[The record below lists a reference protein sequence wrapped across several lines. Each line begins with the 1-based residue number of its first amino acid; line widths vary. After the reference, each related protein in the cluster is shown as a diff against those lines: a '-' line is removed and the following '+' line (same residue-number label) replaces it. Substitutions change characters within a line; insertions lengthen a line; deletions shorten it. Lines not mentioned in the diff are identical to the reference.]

1 VDLQKLHLVFLP
13 ALAGTLAAGCA
24 AKPAAEPVFP
34 AFSVESFAGEIRT
47 LASDEFEGRRPAT
60 AGEEKTVA
68 FIEQAFRAAGLK
80 PGVGDSYRQPV
91 PFVELTTRPA
101 DTFNVDGPGGKSLTL
116 RYGDQAVY
124 WTKRVE
130 QQVGLDKSE
139 LVFVGYG
146 IVEPAM
152 GWNDYAGLD
161 MHGKTAVILVNDP
174 GFAIGDP
181 TLFKGRAMTYHGRW
195 TYKFEEAARQG
206 AAGAIII
213 HEEAPAAYP
222 WDVVRNGAARPQ
234 LVIDDAGKAGPR
246 VAVEGWMTNDAA
258 AQVFAVAGL
267 DYAALKAKAV
277 QRGFRP
283 VPMGLTAST
292 WVRNGI
298 RRATSSNVVGILPG
312 TRRPNEYIALTAHWD
327 HLGRALAFSG
337 DSVFNGA
344 VDNATG
350 TAGLLELA
358 RAFGAVR
365 PQPERSVVFVAFT
378 GEEYGLLGSEYY
390 ADHPTVP
397 LSQVAG
403 GINIDGMVVTGRT
416 HDVIVIGYGSSELED
431 DLRAAAARQG
441 RVLVQE
447 PTPEKGY
454 YYRSDHFNLAK
465 KGVPMIY
472 AKSGIDSVAHGKEW
486 GLEQQADYVANR
498 YHKPSDEFDANW
510 DLGGAIEDLD
520 LYFAISY
527 QLTQETRFPNWY
539 PGNEFRAIRDRSRAG
554 NEAQ

>member
-1 VDLQKLHLVFLP
+1 MRP
-13 ALAGTLAAGCA
+13 AAAPAFALFGALMAACA
-24 AKPAAEPVFP
+24 ASAAPVLP
-34 AFSVESFAGEIRT
+34 TFSAEQLAGEIKT

-60 AGEEKTVA
+60 PGEEKTVA
-68 FIEQAFRAAGLK
+68 FIENAFRTAGLK

-91 PFVELTTRPA
+91 PFVELTTRPD
-101 DTFNVDGPGGKSLTL
+101 DTFRVAGPDGKSLSL
-116 RYGDQAVY
+116 KYGDQAVY
-124 WTKRVE
+124 WTKRVVP
-130 QQVGLDKSE
+130 QVSLDASE

-152 GWNDYAGLD
+152 GWNDYAGVD
-161 MHGKTAVILVNDP
+161 MKGKTAVILINDP
-174 GFAIGDP
+174 GFETNDA

-206 AAGAIII
+206 AAGAIIV

-222 WDVVRNGAARPQ
+222 WAVVQNGAARPQ
-234 LVIDDAGKAGPR
+234 LVIDSSQAEPQ
-246 VAVEGWMTNDAA
+246 VAVEGWMTRDAA
-258 AQVFAVAGL
+258 SEVFAAAGL
-267 DYAALKAKAV
+267 DFATLKAQAV
-277 QRGFRP
+277 KRGFKP
-283 VPMGLTAST
+283 VPIGLTAST
-292 WVRNGI
+292 SVRNGI
-298 RRATSSNVVGILPG
+298 RRATSSNVVGVLPG
-312 TRRPNEYIALTAHWD
+312 SKRPGEYVVLTAHWD

-337 DSVFNGA
+337 DAIFNGA

-358 RAFGAVR
+358 RAFGTVR
-365 PQPERSVVFVAFT
+365 PAPERSVVFVAFT

-397 LSQVAG
+397 LDKVAG
-403 GINIDGMVVTGRT
+403 GINIDGMSVNGRT
-416 HDVIVIGYGSSELED
+416 NDVVVIGYGSSELED
-431 DLRAAAARQG
+431 DLREAAAKQH

-486 GLEQQADYVANR
+486 GLAQQADYVSNR
-498 YHKPSDEFDANW
+498 YHKPSDEYDPNW
-510 DLGGAIEDLD
+510 DLGGAVQDLE

-527 QLTQETRFPNWY
+527 KLAQENRFPNWY
-539 PGNEFRAIRDRSRAG
+539 PGNEFRAIRDRSLAG
-554 NEAQ
+554 K

>member
-1 VDLQKLHLVFLP
+1 MRPGAAP
-13 ALAGTLAAGCA
+13 AVALFGALMAACA
-24 AKPAAEPVFP
+24 ASAAPELPT
-34 AFSVESFAGEIRT
+34 FSAEQLAGEIKT

-60 AGEEKTVA
+60 PGEEKTVA
-68 FIEQAFRAAGLK
+68 FIENAFRTAGLK

-91 PFVELTTRPA
+91 PFVELTTRPD
-101 DTFNVDGPGGKSLTL
+101 DTFRVAGPDGKSLSL
-116 RYGDQAVY
+116 KYGDQAVY
-124 WTKRVE
+124 WTKRVVP
-130 QQVGLDKSE
+130 QVSLDASE

-152 GWNDYAGLD
+152 GWNDYAGVD
-161 MHGKTAVILVNDP
+161 MKGKTAVILINDP
-174 GFAIGDP
+174 GFETNDA

-206 AAGAIII
+206 AAGAIIV

-222 WDVVRNGAARPQ
+222 WAVVQNGAARPQ
-234 LVIDDAGKAGPR
+234 LVIDSSQAEPR
-246 VAVEGWMTNDAA
+246 VAVEGWMTRDAA
-258 AQVFAVAGL
+258 SEVFAAAGL
-267 DYAALKAKAV
+267 DFATLKAKAV
-277 QRGFRP
+277 TRGFKP
-283 VPMGLTAST
+283 VPIGLTAST
-292 WVRNGI
+292 SVRNGI
-298 RRATSSNVVGILPG
+298 RRATSSNVVGVLPG
-312 TRRPNEYIALTAHWD
+312 SKRPGEYVVLTAHWD

-337 DSVFNGA
+337 DAIFNGA

-358 RAFGAVR
+358 RAFGTVR
-365 PQPERSVVFVAFT
+365 PAPERSVVFVAFT

-397 LSQVAG
+397 LDKVAG
-403 GINIDGMVVTGRT
+403 GINIDGMSVNGRT
-416 HDVIVIGYGSSELED
+416 NDVVVIGYGSSELED
-431 DLRAAAARQG
+431 DLREAAAKQH

-486 GLEQQADYVANR
+486 GLAQQADYVSNR
-498 YHKPSDEFDANW
+498 YHKPSDEYDPNW
-510 DLGGAIEDLD
+510 DLGGAVQDLE

-527 QLTQETRFPNWY
+527 KLAQENRFPNWY
-539 PGNEFRAIRDRSRAG
+539 PGNEFRAIRDRSLAG
-554 NEAQ
+554 K

>member
-1 VDLQKLHLVFLP
+1 MRP
-13 ALAGTLAAGCA
+13 AAAPAFALFGALMAACA
-24 AKPAAEPVFP
+24 ASAAPVLP
-34 AFSVESFAGEIRT
+34 TFSAEQLAGEIKT

-60 AGEEKTVA
+60 PGEEKTVA
-68 FIEQAFRAAGLK
+68 FIENAFRTAGLK

-91 PFVELTTRPA
+91 PFVELTTRPD
-101 DTFNVDGPGGKSLTL
+101 DTFRVAGPDGKSLSL
-116 RYGDQAVY
+116 KYGDQAVY
-124 WTKRVE
+124 WTKRVVP
-130 QQVGLDKSE
+130 QVSLDASE

-152 GWNDYAGLD
+152 GWNDYAGVD
-161 MHGKTAVILVNDP
+161 MKGKTAVILINDP
-174 GFAIGDP
+174 GFETNDA

-206 AAGAIII
+206 AAGAIIV

-222 WDVVRNGAARPQ
+222 WAVVQNGAARPQ
-234 LVIDDAGKAGPR
+234 LVIDSSQAEPR
-246 VAVEGWMTNDAA
+246 VAVEGWMTRDAA
-258 AQVFAVAGL
+258 SEVFAAAGL
-267 DYAALKAKAV
+267 DFATLKAKAV
-277 QRGFRP
+277 TRGFKP
-283 VPMGLTAST
+283 VPIGLTAST
-292 WVRNGI
+292 SVRNGI
-298 RRATSSNVVGILPG
+298 RRATSSNVVGVLPG
-312 TRRPNEYIALTAHWD
+312 SKRPGEYVVLTAHWD

-337 DSVFNGA
+337 DAIFNGA

-358 RAFGAVR
+358 RAFGTVR
-365 PQPERSVVFVAFT
+365 PAPERSVVFVAFT

-397 LSQVAG
+397 LDKVAG
-403 GINIDGMVVTGRT
+403 GINIDGMSVNGRT
-416 HDVIVIGYGSSELED
+416 NDVVVIGYGSSELED
-431 DLRAAAARQG
+431 DLREAAAKQH

-486 GLEQQADYVANR
+486 GLAQQADYVSNR
-498 YHKPSDEFDANW
+498 YHKPSDEFDPNW
-510 DLGGAIEDLD
+510 DLGGAVQDLEM
-520 LYFAISY
+520 YFAISY
-527 QLTQETRFPNWY
+527 QLAQQTRFPNWY
-539 PGNEFRAIRDRSRAG
+539 PGNEFRAIRDRSLAG
-554 NEAQ
+554 K

>member
-1 VDLQKLHLVFLP
+1 MRPGAAP
-13 ALAGTLAAGCA
+13 AIALFGALMAACA
-24 AKPAAEPVFP
+24 ASAAPELPT
-34 AFSVESFAGEIRT
+34 FSAEQLAGEIKT

-60 AGEEKTVA
+60 PGEEKTVA
-68 FIEQAFRAAGLK
+68 FIENAFRTAGLK

-91 PFVELTTRPA
+91 PFVELTTRPD
-101 DTFNVDGPGGKSLTL
+101 DTFRVAGPDGKSLSL
-116 RYGDQAVY
+116 KYGDQAVY
-124 WTKRVE
+124 WTKRVVP
-130 QQVGLDKSE
+130 QVSLDASE

-152 GWNDYAGLD
+152 GWNDYAGVD
-161 MHGKTAVILVNDP
+161 MKGKTVVILINDP
-174 GFAIGDP
+174 GFETNDA

-206 AAGAIII
+206 AAGAIIV

-222 WDVVRNGAARPQ
+222 WAVVQNGAARPQ
-234 LVIDDAGKAGPR
+234 LVIDSSQAEPR
-246 VAVEGWMTNDAA
+246 VAVEGWMTRDAA
-258 AQVFAVAGL
+258 SEVFAAAGL
-267 DYAALKAKAV
+267 DFATLKAKAV
-277 QRGFRP
+277 TRGFKP
-283 VPMGLTAST
+283 VPIGLTAST
-292 WVRNGI
+292 SVRNGI
-298 RRATSSNVVGILPG
+298 RRATSSNVVGVLPG
-312 TRRPNEYIALTAHWD
+312 SKRPGEYVVLTAHWD

-337 DSVFNGA
+337 DAIFNGA

-358 RAFGAVR
+358 RAFGTVR
-365 PQPERSVVFVAFT
+365 PAPERSVVFVAFT

-397 LSQVAG
+397 LDKVAG
-403 GINIDGMVVTGRT
+403 GINIDGMSVNGRT
-416 HDVIVIGYGSSELED
+416 NDVVVIGYGSSELED
-431 DLRAAAARQG
+431 DLREAAAKQH

-486 GLEQQADYVANR
+486 GLAQQADYVSNR
-498 YHKPSDEFDANW
+498 YHKPSDEFDPNW
-510 DLGGAIEDLD
+510 DLGGAVQDLEM
-520 LYFAISY
+520 YFAISY
-527 QLTQETRFPNWY
+527 KLAQENRFPNWY
-539 PGNEFRAIRDRSRAG
+539 PGNEFRAIRDRSLAG
-554 NEAQ
+554 K

>member
-1 VDLQKLHLVFLP
+1 MRP
-13 ALAGTLAAGCA
+13 AAAPAFALFGALMAACA
-24 AKPAAEPVFP
+24 ASAAPELPT
-34 AFSVESFAGEIRT
+34 FSAEQLAGEIKT

-60 AGEEKTVA
+60 PGEEKTVA
-68 FIEQAFRAAGLK
+68 FIENAFRTAGLK

-91 PFVELTTRPA
+91 PFVELTTRPD
-101 DTFNVDGPGGKSLTL
+101 DTFRVAGPDGKSLSL
-116 RYGDQAVY
+116 KYGDQAVY
-124 WTKRVE
+124 WTKRVVP
-130 QQVGLDKSE
+130 QVSLDASE

-152 GWNDYAGLD
+152 GWNDYAGVD
-161 MHGKTAVILVNDP
+161 MKGKTAVILINDP
-174 GFAIGDP
+174 GFETNDA

-206 AAGAIII
+206 AAGAIIV

-222 WDVVRNGAARPQ
+222 WAVVQNGAARPQ
-234 LVIDDAGKAGPR
+234 LVIDSSQAEPR
-246 VAVEGWMTNDAA
+246 VAVEGWMTRDAA
-258 AQVFAVAGL
+258 SEVFAAAGL
-267 DYAALKAKAV
+267 DFATLKAQAV
-277 QRGFRP
+277 KRGFKP
-283 VPMGLTAST
+283 VPIGLTAST
-292 WVRNGI
+292 SVRNGI
-298 RRATSSNVVGILPG
+298 RRATSSNVVGVLPG
-312 TRRPNEYIALTAHWD
+312 SKRPGEYVVLTAHWD

-337 DSVFNGA
+337 DAIFNGA

-358 RAFGAVR
+358 RAFGTVR
-365 PQPERSVVFVAFT
+365 PAPERSVVFVAFT

-397 LSQVAG
+397 LDKVAG
-403 GINIDGMVVTGRT
+403 GINIDGMSVNGRT
-416 HDVIVIGYGSSELED
+416 NDVVVIGYGSSELED
-431 DLRAAAARQG
+431 DLREAAAKQH

-486 GLEQQADYVANR
+486 GLAQQADYVSNR
-498 YHKPSDEFDANW
+498 YHKPSDEFDPNW
-510 DLGGAIEDLD
+510 DLGGAVQDLEM
-520 LYFAISY
+520 YFAISY
-527 QLTQETRFPNWY
+527 QLAQQTRFPNWY
-539 PGNEFRAIRDRSRAG
+539 PGNEFRAIRDRSLAG
-554 NEAQ
+554 K

>member
-1 VDLQKLHLVFLP
+1 MRPGAAPAVALFGALMAACAASAAPVLP
-13 ALAGTLAAGCA
+13 TFSAEPLAGAI
-24 AKPAAEPVFP
+24 K
-34 AFSVESFAGEIRT
+34 T

-60 AGEEKTVA
+60 PGEEKTVA
-68 FIEQAFRAAGLK
+68 FIENAFRTAGLK

-91 PFVELTTRPA
+91 PFVELTTRPD
-101 DTFNVDGPGGKSLTL
+101 DTFRVAGPDGKSLSL
-116 RYGDQAVY
+116 KYGDQAVY
-124 WTKRVE
+124 WTKRVVP
-130 QQVGLDKSE
+130 QVSLDASE

-152 GWNDYAGLD
+152 GWNDYAGVD
-161 MHGKTAVILVNDP
+161 MKGKTAVILINDP
-174 GFAIGDP
+174 GFETNDA

-206 AAGAIII
+206 AAGAIIV

-222 WDVVRNGAARPQ
+222 WAVVQNGAARPQ
-234 LVIDDAGKAGPR
+234 LVIDSSQAEPR
-246 VAVEGWMTNDAA
+246 VAVEGWMTRDAA
-258 AQVFAVAGL
+258 SEVFAAAGL
-267 DYAALKAKAV
+267 DFATLKAQAV
-277 QRGFRP
+277 KRGFKP
-283 VPMGLTAST
+283 VPIGLTAST
-292 WVRNGI
+292 SVRNGI
-298 RRATSSNVVGILPG
+298 RRATSSNVVGVLPG
-312 TRRPNEYIALTAHWD
+312 SKRPGEYVVLTAHWD

-337 DSVFNGA
+337 DAIFNGA

-358 RAFGAVR
+358 RAFGTVR
-365 PQPERSVVFVAFT
+365 PAPERSVVFVAFT

-397 LSQVAG
+397 LDKVAG
-403 GINIDGMVVTGRT
+403 GINIDGMSVNGRT
-416 HDVIVIGYGSSELED
+416 NDVVVIGYGSSELED
-431 DLRAAAARQG
+431 DLREAAAKQH

-486 GLEQQADYVANR
+486 GLAQQADYVSNR
-498 YHKPSDEFDANW
+498 YHKPSDEFDPNW
-510 DLGGAIEDLD
+510 DLGGAVQDLEM
-520 LYFAISY
+520 YFAISY
-527 QLTQETRFPNWY
+527 QLAQQTRFPNWY
-539 PGNEFRAIRDRSRAG
+539 PGNEFRAIRDRSLAG
-554 NEAQ
+554 K

>member
-1 VDLQKLHLVFLP
+1 MRP
-13 ALAGTLAAGCA
+13 AAAPAFALFGALMAACA
-24 AKPAAEPVFP
+24 ASAAPVLP
-34 AFSVESFAGEIRT
+34 TFSAEQLAGEIKT

-60 AGEEKTVA
+60 PGEEKTVA
-68 FIEQAFRAAGLK
+68 FIENAFRTAGLK

-91 PFVELTTRPA
+91 PFVELTTRPD
-101 DTFNVDGPGGKSLTL
+101 DTFRVAGPDGKSLSL
-116 RYGDQAVY
+116 KYGDQAVY
-124 WTKRVE
+124 WTKRVVP
-130 QQVGLDKSE
+130 QVSLDASE

-152 GWNDYAGLD
+152 GWNDYVGVD
-161 MHGKTAVILVNDP
+161 MKGKTAVILINDP
-174 GFAIGDP
+174 GFETNDA

-206 AAGAIII
+206 AAGAIIV

-222 WDVVRNGAARPQ
+222 WAVVQNGSARPQ
-234 LVIDDAGKAGPR
+234 LVIDSSQAEPR
-246 VAVEGWMTNDAA
+246 VAVEGWMTRDAA
-258 AQVFAVAGL
+258 SEVFAAAGL
-267 DYAALKAKAV
+267 DFATLKAKAV
-277 QRGFRP
+277 TRGFKP
-283 VPMGLTAST
+283 VPIGLTAST
-292 WVRNGI
+292 SVRNGI
-298 RRATSSNVVGILPG
+298 RRATSSNVVGVLPG
-312 TRRPNEYIALTAHWD
+312 SKRPGEYVVLTAHWD

-337 DSVFNGA
+337 DAIFNGA

-358 RAFGAVR
+358 RAFGTVR
-365 PQPERSVVFVAFT
+365 PAPERSVVFVAFT

-397 LSQVAG
+397 LDKVAG
-403 GINIDGMVVTGRT
+403 GINIDGMSVNGRT
-416 HDVIVIGYGSSELED
+416 NDVVVIGYGSSELED
-431 DLRAAAARQG
+431 DLREAAAKQH

-486 GLEQQADYVANR
+486 GLAQQADYVSNR
-498 YHKPSDEFDANW
+498 YHKPSDEFDPNW
-510 DLGGAIEDLD
+510 DLGGAVQDLEM
-520 LYFAISY
+520 YFAISY
-527 QLTQETRFPNWY
+527 LLAQQARFPNWY
-539 PGNEFRAIRDRSRAG
+539 PGNEFRAIRDRSLAG
-554 NEAQ
+554 K

>member
-1 VDLQKLHLVFLP
+1 MRPGAAP
-13 ALAGTLAAGCA
+13 AVALFGALMAACA
-24 AKPAAEPVFP
+24 ASAAPVLP
-34 AFSVESFAGEIRT
+34 TFSAEQLAGEIKT

-60 AGEEKTVA
+60 PGEEKTVA
-68 FIEQAFRAAGLK
+68 FIENAFRTAGLK

-91 PFVELTTRPA
+91 PFVELTTRA
-101 DTFNVDGPGGKSLTL
+101 DDTFRVAGPDGKSLSL
-116 RYGDQAVY
+116 KYGDQAVY
-124 WTKRVE
+124 WTKRVVP
-130 QQVGLDKSE
+130 QVSLDASE

-152 GWNDYAGLD
+152 GWNDYAGVD
-161 MHGKTAVILVNDP
+161 MKGKTAVILINDP
-174 GFAIGDP
+174 GFETNDA

-206 AAGAIII
+206 AAGAIIV

-222 WDVVRNGAARPQ
+222 WAVVQNGAARPQ
-234 LVIDDAGKAGPR
+234 LVIDSSQAEPR
-246 VAVEGWMTNDAA
+246 VAVEGWMTRDAA
-258 AQVFAVAGL
+258 SEVFAAAGL
-267 DYAALKAKAV
+267 DFATLKAKAV
-277 QRGFRP
+277 TRGFKP
-283 VPMGLTAST
+283 VPIGLTAST
-292 WVRNGI
+292 SVRNGI
-298 RRATSSNVVGILPG
+298 RRATSSNVVGVLPG
-312 TRRPNEYIALTAHWD
+312 SKRPGEYVVLTAHWD

-337 DSVFNGA
+337 DAIFNGA

-358 RAFGAVR
+358 RAFGTVR
-365 PQPERSVVFVAFT
+365 PAPERSVVFVAFT

-397 LSQVAG
+397 LDKVAG
-403 GINIDGMVVTGRT
+403 GINIDGMSVNGRT
-416 HDVIVIGYGSSELED
+416 NDVVVIGYGSSELED
-431 DLRAAAARQG
+431 DLREAAAKQH

-486 GLEQQADYVANR
+486 GLAQQADYVSNR
-498 YHKPSDEFDANW
+498 YHKPSDEFDPNW
-510 DLGGAIEDLD
+510 DLGGAVQDLEM
-520 LYFAISY
+520 YFAIGY
-527 QLTQETRFPNWY
+527 QLAQQTRFPNWY
-539 PGNEFRAIRDRSRAG
+539 PGNEFRAIRDRSLAG
-554 NEAQ
+554 K

>member
-1 VDLQKLHLVFLP
+1 MRP
-13 ALAGTLAAGCA
+13 AAAPAFALFGALMAACA
-24 AKPAAEPVFP
+24 ASAAPVLP
-34 AFSVESFAGEIRT
+34 TFSAEQLAGEIKT

-60 AGEEKTVA
+60 PGEEKTVA
-68 FIEQAFRAAGLK
+68 FIENAFRTAGLK

-91 PFVELTTRPA
+91 PFVELTTRPD
-101 DTFNVDGPGGKSLTL
+101 DTFRVAGPDGKLLSLK
-116 RYGDQAVY
+116 YGDQAVY
-124 WTKRVE
+124 WTKRVVP
-130 QQVGLDKSE
+130 QVSLDASE

-152 GWNDYAGLD
+152 GWNDYAGVD
-161 MHGKTAVILVNDP
+161 MKGKTAVILINDP
-174 GFAIGDP
+174 GFETNDA

-206 AAGAIII
+206 AAGAIIV

-222 WDVVRNGAARPQ
+222 WAVVQNGAARPQ
-234 LVIDDAGKAGPR
+234 LVIDSSQAEPR
-246 VAVEGWMTNDAA
+246 VAVEGWMTRDAA
-258 AQVFAVAGL
+258 SEVFAAAGL
-267 DYAALKAKAV
+267 DFATLKAKAV
-277 QRGFRP
+277 TRGFKP
-283 VPMGLTAST
+283 VPIGLTAST
-292 WVRNGI
+292 SVRNGI
-298 RRATSSNVVGILPG
+298 RRATSSNVVGVLPG
-312 TRRPNEYIALTAHWD
+312 SKRPGEYVVLTAHWD

-337 DSVFNGA
+337 DAIFNGA

-358 RAFGAVR
+358 RAFGTVR
-365 PQPERSVVFVAFT
+365 PAPERSVVFVAFT

-397 LSQVAG
+397 LDKVAG
-403 GINIDGMVVTGRT
+403 GINIDGMSVNGRT
-416 HDVIVIGYGSSELED
+416 NDVVVIGYGSSELED
-431 DLRAAAARQG
+431 DLREAAAKQH

-486 GLEQQADYVANR
+486 GLAQQADYVSNR
-498 YHKPSDEFDANW
+498 YHKPSDEYDPNW
-510 DLGGAIEDLD
+510 DLGGAVQDLE

-527 QLTQETRFPNWY
+527 KLAQENRFPNWY
-539 PGNEFRAIRDRSRAG
+539 PGNEFRAIRDRSLAG
-554 NEAQ
+554 K

>member
-1 VDLQKLHLVFLP
+1 LIQRSILRPGAACVA
-13 ALAGTLAAGCA
+13 ALLGALTAACA
-24 AKPAAEPVFP
+24 AAAAPVSP
-34 AFSVESFAGEIRT
+34 TFSADQLAGEIKT

-60 AGEEKTVA
+60 PGEEKTVA
-68 FIEQAFRAAGLK
+68 FIESAFRAAGLK
-80 PGVGDSYRQPV
+80 PGVGESYRQPV
-91 PFVELTTRPA
+91 PFVELTTRPD
-101 DTFNVDGPGGKSLTL
+101 DTLRVAGPDGKSLSL
-116 RYGDQAVY
+116 KYGDQAVY
-124 WTKRVE
+124 WTKRVVP
-130 QQVGLDKSE
+130 QVSLEASE

-152 GWNDYAGLD
+152 GWNDYAGVD
-161 MHGKTAVILVNDP
+161 MKGKTAVILINDP
-174 GFAIGDP
+174 GFETNDA

-206 AAGAIII
+206 AAGAIIV

-222 WDVVRNGAARPQ
+222 WAVVQNGAARPQ
-234 LVIDDAGKAGPR
+234 LVIDSSQAEPR
-246 VAVEGWMTNDAA
+246 VAVEGWMTRDAA
-258 AQVFAVAGL
+258 SEVFAAAGL
-267 DYAALKAKAV
+267 DFAALKAKAV
-277 QRGFRP
+277 KRGFKP
-283 VPMGLTAST
+283 VPIGLTAST
-292 WVRNGI
+292 SVRNGI
-298 RRATSSNVVGILPG
+298 RRATSSNVVGVLPG
-312 TRRPNEYIALTAHWD
+312 SKRPGEYVVLTAHWD
-327 HLGRALAFSG
+327 HLGRMLAFSG
-337 DSVFNGA
+337 DAIFNGA

-365 PQPERSVVFVAFT
+365 PAPERSVVFVAFT

-397 LSQVAG
+397 LDKVAG
-403 GINIDGMVVTGRT
+403 GINIDGMSVNGRT
-416 HDVIVIGYGSSELED
+416 NDVVVIGYGSSELED
-431 DLRAAAARQG
+431 DLREAAAKQH

-486 GLEQQADYVANR
+486 GLAQQADYVSNR
-498 YHKPSDEFDANW
+498 YHKPSDEYDPNW
-510 DLGGAIEDLD
+510 DLGGAVQDLE

-527 QLTQETRFPNWY
+527 KLAQETRFPNWY
-539 PGNEFRAIRDRSRAG
+539 PGNEFRAIRDRSLAG
-554 NEAQ
+554 K

>member
-1 VDLQKLHLVFLP
+1 MRP
-13 ALAGTLAAGCA
+13 AAAPAFALFGALMAACA
-24 AKPAAEPVFP
+24 ASAAPVLP
-34 AFSVESFAGEIRT
+34 TFSAEQLAGEIKT

-60 AGEEKTVA
+60 PGEEKTVA
-68 FIEQAFRAAGLK
+68 FIENAFRTAGLK

-91 PFVELTTRPA
+91 PFVELTTRPD
-101 DTFNVDGPGGKSLTL
+101 DTFRVAGPDGKSLSL
-116 RYGDQAVY
+116 KYGDQAVY
-124 WTKRVE
+124 WTKRVVP
-130 QQVGLDKSE
+130 QVSLDASE

-152 GWNDYAGLD
+152 GWNDYAGVD
-161 MHGKTAVILVNDP
+161 MKGKTAVILINDP
-174 GFAIGDP
+174 GFETNDA

-206 AAGAIII
+206 AAGAIIV

-222 WDVVRNGAARPQ
+222 WAVVQNGAARPQ
-234 LVIDDAGKAGPR
+234 LVIDSSQAEPR
-246 VAVEGWMTNDAA
+246 VAVEGWMTRDAA
-258 AQVFAVAGL
+258 SEVFAAAGL
-267 DYAALKAKAV
+267 DFATLKAKAV
-277 QRGFRP
+277 TRGFKP
-283 VPMGLTAST
+283 VPIGLTAST
-292 WVRNGI
+292 SVRNGI
-298 RRATSSNVVGILPG
+298 RRATSSNVVGVLPG
-312 TRRPNEYIALTAHWD
+312 SKRPGEYVVLTAHWD

-337 DSVFNGA
+337 DAIFNGA

-358 RAFGAVR
+358 RAFGTVR
-365 PQPERSVVFVAFT
+365 PAPERSVVFVAFT

-397 LSQVAG
+397 LDKVAG
-403 GINIDGMVVTGRT
+403 GINIDGMSVNGRT
-416 HDVIVIGYGSSELED
+416 NDVVVIGYGSSELED
-431 DLRAAAARQG
+431 DLREAAAKQH

-486 GLEQQADYVANR
+486 GLAQQADYVSNR
-498 YHKPSDEFDANW
+498 YHKPSDEFDPNW
-510 DLGGAIEDLD
+510 DLGGAVQDLE

-527 QLTQETRFPNWY
+527 KLAQENRFPNWY
-539 PGNEFRAIRDRSRAG
+539 PGNEFRAIRDRSLAG
-554 NEAQ
+554 K

>member
-1 VDLQKLHLVFLP
+1 MRPGAAP
-13 ALAGTLAAGCA
+13 AVALFGALMAACA
-24 AKPAAEPVFP
+24 ASAAPELPT
-34 AFSVESFAGEIRT
+34 FSAEQLAGEIKT
-47 LASDEFEGRRPAT
+47 IASDEFEGRRPAT
-60 AGEEKTVA
+60 PGEEKTVA
-68 FIEQAFRAAGLK
+68 FIENAFRTAGLK

-91 PFVELTTRPA
+91 PFVELTTRPD
-101 DTFNVDGPGGKSLTL
+101 DTFRVAGPDGKSLSL
-116 RYGDQAVY
+116 KYGDQAVY
-124 WTKRVE
+124 WTKRVVP
-130 QQVGLDKSE
+130 QVSLDASE

-152 GWNDYAGLD
+152 GWNDYAGVD
-161 MHGKTAVILVNDP
+161 MKGKTAVILINDP
-174 GFAIGDP
+174 GFETNDA

-206 AAGAIII
+206 AAGAIIV

-222 WDVVRNGAARPQ
+222 WAVVQNGSARPQ
-234 LVIDDAGKAGPR
+234 LVIDSSQAEPR
-246 VAVEGWMTNDAA
+246 VAVEGWMTRDAA
-258 AQVFAVAGL
+258 SEVFAAAGL
-267 DYAALKAKAV
+267 DFATLKAKAV
-277 QRGFRP
+277 TRGFKP
-283 VPMGLTAST
+283 VPIGLTAST
-292 WVRNGI
+292 SVRNGI
-298 RRATSSNVVGILPG
+298 RRATSSNVVGVLPG
-312 TRRPNEYIALTAHWD
+312 SKRPGEYVVLTAHWD

-337 DSVFNGA
+337 DAIFNGA

-358 RAFGAVR
+358 RAFGTVR
-365 PQPERSVVFVAFT
+365 PAPERSVVFVAFT

-397 LSQVAG
+397 LDKVAG
-403 GINIDGMVVTGRT
+403 GINIDGMSVNGRT
-416 HDVIVIGYGSSELED
+416 NDVVVIGYGSSELED
-431 DLRAAAARQG
+431 DLREAAAKQH

-486 GLEQQADYVANR
+486 GLAQQADYVSNR
-498 YHKPSDEFDANW
+498 YHKPSDEYDPNW
-510 DLGGAIEDLD
+510 DLGGAVQDLE

-527 QLTQETRFPNWY
+527 KLAQENRFPNWY
-539 PGNEFRAIRDRSRAG
+539 PGNEFRAIRDRSLAG
-554 NEAQ
+554 K

>member
-1 VDLQKLHLVFLP
+1 MRPGAAP
-13 ALAGTLAAGCA
+13 AVALFGALMAACA
-24 AKPAAEPVFP
+24 ASAAPVLP
-34 AFSVESFAGEIRT
+34 TFSAEQLAGEIKT

-60 AGEEKTVA
+60 PGEEKTVA
-68 FIEQAFRAAGLK
+68 FIENAFRTAGLK

-91 PFVELTTRPA
+91 PFVELTTRPD
-101 DTFNVDGPGGKSLTL
+101 DTFRVAGPDGKSLSL
-116 RYGDQAVY
+116 KYGDQAVY
-124 WTKRVE
+124 WTKRVVP
-130 QQVGLDKSE
+130 QVSLDASE

-152 GWNDYAGLD
+152 GWNDYAGVD
-161 MHGKTAVILVNDP
+161 MKGKTAVILINDP
-174 GFAIGDP
+174 GFETNDA

-206 AAGAIII
+206 AAGAIIV

-222 WDVVRNGAARPQ
+222 WAVVQNGAARPQ
-234 LVIDDAGKAGPR
+234 LVIDSSQAEPR
-246 VAVEGWMTNDAA
+246 VAVEGWMTRDAA
-258 AQVFAVAGL
+258 SEVFAAAGL
-267 DYAALKAKAV
+267 DFATLKAQAV
-277 QRGFRP
+277 KRGFKP
-283 VPMGLTAST
+283 VPIGLTAST
-292 WVRNGI
+292 SVRNGI
-298 RRATSSNVVGILPG
+298 RRATSSNVVGVLPG
-312 TRRPNEYIALTAHWD
+312 SKRPGEYVVLTAHWD

-337 DSVFNGA
+337 DAIFNGA

-358 RAFGAVR
+358 RAFGTVR
-365 PQPERSVVFVAFT
+365 PAPERSVVFVAFT

-397 LSQVAG
+397 LDKVAG
-403 GINIDGMVVTGRT
+403 GINIDGMSVNGRT
-416 HDVIVIGYGSSELED
+416 NDVVVIGYGSSELED
-431 DLRAAAARQG
+431 DLREAAAKQH

-486 GLEQQADYVANR
+486 GLAQQADYVSNR
-498 YHKPSDEFDANW
+498 YHKPSDEYDPNW
-510 DLGGAIEDLD
+510 DLGGAVQDLE

-527 QLTQETRFPNWY
+527 KLAQETRFPNWY
-539 PGNEFRAIRDRSRAG
+539 PGNEFRAIRDRSLAG
-554 NEAQ
+554 K

>member
-1 VDLQKLHLVFLP
+1 MRARDIQLSLSIAIGAVV
-13 ALAGTLAAGCA
+13 AGCA
-24 AKPAAEPVFP
+24 SKPVPEPVFP
-34 AFSVESFAGEIRT
+34 AFSQVQFASEIKT
-47 LASDEFEGRRPAT
+47 LSSDEFEGRRPAT

-68 FIEQAFRAAGLK
+68 FIEQAFREAGLK

-101 DTFNVDGPGGKSLTL
+101 DTLVVDGPGGKSLAL

-130 QQVGLDKSE
+130 TQVQLDKSAM
-139 LVFVGYG
+139 VFVGYG

-161 MHGKTAVILVNDP
+161 MRGKTAVILVNDP
-174 GFAIGDP
+174 GFATNDP

-206 AAGAIII
+206 AAAAIII

-222 WDVVRNGAARPQ
+222 WEVTRNGAARPQ
-234 LVIDDAGKAGPR
+234 LVIDTTGEKVPR
-246 VAVEGWMTNDAA
+246 VGIEGWMTNDAA
-258 AQVFAVAGL
+258 AQVFAEAGL
-267 DYAALKAKAV
+267 DYAALKAQAA
-277 QRGFRP
+277 QRGFKA
-283 VPMGLTAST
+283 VPMDLTAST
-292 WVRNGI
+292 SVRNGI
-298 RRATSSNVVGILPG
+298 RRATSNNVVGVLPG
-312 TRRPNEYIALTAHWD
+312 TKRPDEYVVLAAHWD
-327 HLGRALAFSG
+327 HLGRALAFGG
-337 DSVFNGA
+337 DAIFNGA

-358 RAFGAVR
+358 RAFGNIH
-365 PQPERSVVFVAFT
+365 PKPERSVVFVAFT

-390 ADHPTVP
+390 AEHPTVP
-397 LSQVAG
+397 LARVAG
-403 GINIDGMVVTGRT
+403 GINIDGMSVNGRT
-416 HDVIVIGYGSSELED
+416 HDVIVIGYGSSELEE

-441 RVLVQE
+441 RVLVEE

-472 AKSGIDSVAHGKEW
+472 AKSGVDSVAHGKEW
-486 GLEQQADYVANR
+486 GLAQQADYVANR
-498 YHKPSDEFDANW
+498 YHKPNDEFDPNW

-527 QLTQETRFPNWY
+527 RWSQEARFPNWY
-539 PGNEFRAIRDRSRAG
+539 PGNEFRAIRDRSRADAA
-554 NEAQ
+554 AQ

>member
-1 VDLQKLHLVFLP
+1 MRPGAAP
-13 ALAGTLAAGCA
+13 AIALFGALMAACA
-24 AKPAAEPVFP
+24 ASAAPELPT
-34 AFSVESFAGEIRT
+34 FSAEQLAGEIKT

-60 AGEEKTVA
+60 PGEEKTVA
-68 FIEQAFRAAGLK
+68 FIENAFRTAGLK
-80 PGVGDSYRQPV
+80 PGVGESYRQPV
-91 PFVELTTRPA
+91 PFVELTTRPD
-101 DTFNVDGPGGKSLTL
+101 DTFRVAGPDGKSLSL
-116 RYGDQAVY
+116 KYGDQAVY
-124 WTKRVE
+124 WTKRVVP
-130 QQVGLDKSE
+130 QVNLDASE

-152 GWNDYAGLD
+152 GWNDYAGVD
-161 MHGKTAVILVNDP
+161 MKGKTAVILINDP
-174 GFAIGDP
+174 GFETNDA

-206 AAGAIII
+206 AAGAIIV

-222 WDVVRNGAARPQ
+222 WAVVQNGAARPQ
-234 LVIDDAGKAGPR
+234 LVIDSSQAEPR
-246 VAVEGWMTNDAA
+246 VAVEGWMTRDAA
-258 AQVFAVAGL
+258 NEVFAAAGL
-267 DYAALKAKAV
+267 DFATLKAQAV
-277 QRGFRP
+277 KRGFKP
-283 VPMGLTAST
+283 VPIGLTAST
-292 WVRNGI
+292 SVRNGI
-298 RRATSSNVVGILPG
+298 RRATSSNVVGVLPG
-312 TRRPNEYIALTAHWD
+312 SKRPGEYVVLTAHWD

-337 DSVFNGA
+337 DAIFNGA

-358 RAFGAVR
+358 RAFGTVR
-365 PQPERSVVFVAFT
+365 PAPERSVVFVAFT

-397 LSQVAG
+397 LDKVAG
-403 GINIDGMVVTGRT
+403 GINIDGMSVNGRT
-416 HDVIVIGYGSSELED
+416 NDVVVIGYGSSELED
-431 DLRAAAARQG
+431 DLREAAAKQH

-486 GLEQQADYVANR
+486 GLAQQADYVSNR
-498 YHKPSDEFDANW
+498 YHKPSDEYDPNW
-510 DLGGAIEDLD
+510 DLGGAVQDLE

-527 QLTQETRFPNWY
+527 KLAQQTRFPNWY
-539 PGNEFRAIRDRSRAG
+539 PGNEFRAIRDRSLAG
-554 NEAQ
+554 K

>member
-1 VDLQKLHLVFLP
+1 MRPGAAP
-13 ALAGTLAAGCA
+13 AVALFGALMAACA
-24 AKPAAEPVFP
+24 ASAAPELPT
-34 AFSVESFAGEIRT
+34 FSAEQLAGEIKT

-60 AGEEKTVA
+60 TGEEKTVA
-68 FIEQAFRAAGLK
+68 FIENAFRTAGLK
-80 PGVGDSYRQPV
+80 PGVGESYRQPV
-91 PFVELTTRPA
+91 PFVELTTRPD
-101 DTFNVDGPGGKSLTL
+101 DTFRVAGPDGKSLSL
-116 RYGDQAVY
+116 KYGDQAVY
-124 WTKRVE
+124 WTKRVVP
-130 QQVGLDKSE
+130 QVNLDASE

-152 GWNDYAGLD
+152 GWNDYAGVD
-161 MHGKTAVILVNDP
+161 MKGKTAVILINDP
-174 GFAIGDP
+174 GFETNDA

-206 AAGAIII
+206 AAGAIIV

-222 WDVVRNGAARPQ
+222 WAVVQNGAARPQ
-234 LVIDDAGKAGPR
+234 LVIDSSQAEPR
-246 VAVEGWMTNDAA
+246 VAVEGWMTRDAA
-258 AQVFAVAGL
+258 SEVFAAAGL
-267 DYAALKAKAV
+267 DFATLKAQAV
-277 QRGFRP
+277 KRGFKP
-283 VPMGLTAST
+283 VPIGLTAST
-292 WVRNGI
+292 SVRNGI
-298 RRATSSNVVGILPG
+298 RRATSSNVVGVLPG
-312 TRRPNEYIALTAHWD
+312 SKRPGEYVVLTAHWD

-337 DSVFNGA
+337 DAIFNGA

-358 RAFGAVR
+358 RAFGTVR
-365 PQPERSVVFVAFT
+365 PAPERSVVFVAFT

-397 LSQVAG
+397 LDKVAG
-403 GINIDGMVVTGRT
+403 GINIDGMSVNGRT
-416 HDVIVIGYGSSELED
+416 NDVVVIGYGSSELED
-431 DLRAAAARQG
+431 DLREAAAKQH

-486 GLEQQADYVANR
+486 GLAQQADYVSNR
-498 YHKPSDEFDANW
+498 YHKPSDEYDPNW
-510 DLGGAIEDLD
+510 DLGGAVQDLE

-527 QLTQETRFPNWY
+527 KLAQQTRFPNWY
-539 PGNEFRAIRDRSRAG
+539 PGNEFRAIRDRSLAG
-554 NEAQ
+554 K

>member
-1 VDLQKLHLVFLP
+1 MRPGAAP
-13 ALAGTLAAGCA
+13 AIALFGALMAACA
-24 AKPAAEPVFP
+24 ASAAPELPT
-34 AFSVESFAGEIRT
+34 FSAEQLAGEIKT

-60 AGEEKTVA
+60 PGEEKTVA
-68 FIEQAFRAAGLK
+68 FIENAFRTAGLK
-80 PGVGDSYRQPV
+80 PGVGESYRQPV
-91 PFVELTTRPA
+91 PFVELTTRPD
-101 DTFNVDGPGGKSLTL
+101 DTFRVAGPDGKSLSL
-116 RYGDQAVY
+116 KYGDQAVY
-124 WTKRVE
+124 WTKRVVP
-130 QQVGLDKSE
+130 QVNLDASE

-152 GWNDYAGLD
+152 GWNDYAGVD
-161 MHGKTAVILVNDP
+161 MKGKTAVILINDP
-174 GFAIGDP
+174 GFETNDA

-206 AAGAIII
+206 AAGAIIV

-222 WDVVRNGAARPQ
+222 WAVVQNGAARPQ
-234 LVIDDAGKAGPR
+234 LVIDSSQAEPR
-246 VAVEGWMTNDAA
+246 VAVEGWMTRDAA
-258 AQVFAVAGL
+258 SEVFAAAGL
-267 DYAALKAKAV
+267 DFATLKAQAV
-277 QRGFRP
+277 KRGFKP
-283 VPMGLTAST
+283 VPIGLTAST
-292 WVRNGI
+292 SVRNGI
-298 RRATSSNVVGILPG
+298 RRATSSNVVGVLPG
-312 TRRPNEYIALTAHWD
+312 SKRPGEYVVLTAHWD

-337 DSVFNGA
+337 DAIFNGA

-358 RAFGAVR
+358 RAFGTVR
-365 PQPERSVVFVAFT
+365 PAPERSVVFVAFT

-397 LSQVAG
+397 LDKVAG
-403 GINIDGMVVTGRT
+403 GINIDGMSVNGRT
-416 HDVIVIGYGSSELED
+416 NDVVVIGYGSSELED
-431 DLRAAAARQG
+431 DLREAAAKQH

-486 GLEQQADYVANR
+486 GLAQQADYVSNR
-498 YHKPSDEFDANW
+498 YHKPSDEYDPNW
-510 DLGGAIEDLD
+510 DLGGAVQDLE

-527 QLTQETRFPNWY
+527 KLAQQTRFPNWY
-539 PGNEFRAIRDRSRAG
+539 PGNEFRAIRDRSLAG
-554 NEAQ
+554 K

>member
-1 VDLQKLHLVFLP
+1 MRP
-13 ALAGTLAAGCA
+13 AAAPAFALFGALMAACA
-24 AKPAAEPVFP
+24 ASAAPVLP
-34 AFSVESFAGEIRT
+34 TFSAEQLAGEIKT

-60 AGEEKTVA
+60 PGEEKTVA
-68 FIEQAFRAAGLK
+68 FIENAFRTAGLK

-91 PFVELTTRPA
+91 PFVELTTRPD
-101 DTFNVDGPGGKSLTL
+101 DTFRVAGPDGKLLSLK
-116 RYGDQAVY
+116 YGDQAVY
-124 WTKRVE
+124 WTKRVVP
-130 QQVGLDKSE
+130 QVSLDASE

-152 GWNDYAGLD
+152 GWNDYAGVD
-161 MHGKTAVILVNDP
+161 MKGKTAVILINDP
-174 GFAIGDP
+174 GFETNDA

-206 AAGAIII
+206 AAGAIIV

-222 WDVVRNGAARPQ
+222 WAVVQNGAARPQ
-234 LVIDDAGKAGPR
+234 LVIDSSQAEPR
-246 VAVEGWMTNDAA
+246 VAVEGWMTRDAA
-258 AQVFAVAGL
+258 SEVFAAAGL
-267 DYAALKAKAV
+267 DFATLKAKAV
-277 QRGFRP
+277 TRGFKP
-283 VPMGLTAST
+283 VPIGLTAST
-292 WVRNGI
+292 SVRNGI
-298 RRATSSNVVGILPG
+298 RRATSSNVVGVLPG
-312 TRRPNEYIALTAHWD
+312 SKRPGEYVVLTAHWD

-337 DSVFNGA
+337 DAIFNGA

-358 RAFGAVR
+358 RAFGTVR
-365 PQPERSVVFVAFT
+365 PAPERSVVFVAFT

-397 LSQVAG
+397 LDKVAG
-403 GINIDGMVVTGRT
+403 GINIDGMSVNGRT
-416 HDVIVIGYGSSELED
+416 NDVVVIGYGSSELED
-431 DLRAAAARQG
+431 DLREAAAKQH

-486 GLEQQADYVANR
+486 GLAQQADYVSNR
-498 YHKPSDEFDANW
+498 YHKPSDEFDPNW
-510 DLGGAIEDLD
+510 DLGGAVQDLEM
-520 LYFAISY
+520 YFAISY
-527 QLTQETRFPNWY
+527 QLAQQTRFPNWY
-539 PGNEFRAIRDRSRAG
+539 PGNEFRAIRDRSLAG
-554 NEAQ
+554 K

>member
-1 VDLQKLHLVFLP
+1 MRPGAAP
-13 ALAGTLAAGCA
+13 AVALFGALMAACA
-24 AKPAAEPVFP
+24 ASAAPELPT
-34 AFSVESFAGEIRT
+34 FSAEQLAGEIKT
-47 LASDEFEGRRPAT
+47 IASDEFEGRRPAT
-60 AGEEKTVA
+60 PGEEKTVA
-68 FIEQAFRAAGLK
+68 FIENAFRTAGLK

-91 PFVELTTRPA
+91 PFVELTTRPD
-101 DTFNVDGPGGKSLTL
+101 DTFRVAGPDGKLLSLK
-116 RYGDQAVY
+116 YGDQAVY
-124 WTKRVE
+124 WTKRVVP
-130 QQVGLDKSE
+130 QVSLDASE

-152 GWNDYAGLD
+152 GWNDYAGVD
-161 MHGKTAVILVNDP
+161 MKGKTAVILINDP
-174 GFAIGDP
+174 GFETNDA

-206 AAGAIII
+206 AAGAIIV

-222 WDVVRNGAARPQ
+222 WAVVQNGSARPQ
-234 LVIDDAGKAGPR
+234 LVIDSSQAEPR
-246 VAVEGWMTNDAA
+246 VAVEGWMTRDAA
-258 AQVFAVAGL
+258 SEVFAAAGL
-267 DYAALKAKAV
+267 DFATLKAQAV
-277 QRGFRP
+277 KRGFKP
-283 VPMGLTAST
+283 VPIGLTAST
-292 WVRNGI
+292 SVRNGI
-298 RRATSSNVVGILPG
+298 RRATSSNVVGVLPG
-312 TRRPNEYIALTAHWD
+312 SKRPGEYVVLTAHWD

-337 DSVFNGA
+337 DAIFNGA

-358 RAFGAVR
+358 RAFGTVR
-365 PQPERSVVFVAFT
+365 PAPERSVVFVAFT

-397 LSQVAG
+397 LDKVAG
-403 GINIDGMVVTGRT
+403 GINIDGMSVNGRT
-416 HDVIVIGYGSSELED
+416 NDVVVIGYGSSELED
-431 DLRAAAARQG
+431 DLREAAAKQH

-486 GLEQQADYVANR
+486 GLAQQADYVSNR
-498 YHKPSDEFDANW
+498 YHKPSDEYDPNW
-510 DLGGAIEDLD
+510 DLGGAVQDLE

-527 QLTQETRFPNWY
+527 KLAQETRFPNWY
-539 PGNEFRAIRDRSRAG
+539 PGNEFRAIRDRSLAG
-554 NEAQ
+554 K

>member
-1 VDLQKLHLVFLP
+1 MRP
-13 ALAGTLAAGCA
+13 AAAPAFALFGALMAACA
-24 AKPAAEPVFP
+24 ASAAPVLP
-34 AFSVESFAGEIRT
+34 TFSAEQLAGEIKT

-60 AGEEKTVA
+60 PGEEKTVA
-68 FIEQAFRAAGLK
+68 FIENAFRTAGLK

-91 PFVELTTRPA
+91 PFVELTTRPD
-101 DTFNVDGPGGKSLTL
+101 DTFRVAGPDGKSLSL
-116 RYGDQAVY
+116 KYGDQAVY
-124 WTKRVE
+124 WTKRVVP
-130 QQVGLDKSE
+130 QVSLDASE

-152 GWNDYAGLD
+152 GWNDYAGVD
-161 MHGKTAVILVNDP
+161 MKGKTAVILINDP
-174 GFAIGDP
+174 GFETNDA

-206 AAGAIII
+206 AAGAIIV

-222 WDVVRNGAARPQ
+222 WAVVQNGAARPQ
-234 LVIDDAGKAGPR
+234 LVIDSSQAEPR
-246 VAVEGWMTNDAA
+246 VAVEGWMTRDAA
-258 AQVFAVAGL
+258 SEVFAAAGL
-267 DYAALKAKAV
+267 DFATLKAKAV
-277 QRGFRP
+277 TRGFKP
-283 VPMGLTAST
+283 VPIGLTAST
-292 WVRNGI
+292 SVRNGI
-298 RRATSSNVVGILPG
+298 RRATSSNVVGVLPG
-312 TRRPNEYIALTAHWD
+312 SKRPGEYVVLTAHWD

-337 DSVFNGA
+337 DAIFNGA

-358 RAFGAVR
+358 RAFGTVR
-365 PQPERSVVFVAFT
+365 PAPERSVVFVAFT

-397 LSQVAG
+397 LDKVAG
-403 GINIDGMVVTGRT
+403 GINIDGMSVNGRT
-416 HDVIVIGYGSSELED
+416 NDVVVIGYGSSELED
-431 DLRAAAARQG
+431 DLREAAAKQH

-486 GLEQQADYVANR
+486 GLAQQADYVSNR
-498 YHKPSDEFDANW
+498 YHKPSDEFDPNW
-510 DLGGAIEDLD
+510 DLGGAVQDLEM
-520 LYFAISY
+520 YFAIGY
-527 QLTQETRFPNWY
+527 QLAQQTRFPNWY
-539 PGNEFRAIRDRSRAG
+539 PGNEFRAIRDRSLAG
-554 NEAQ
+554 K

>member
-1 VDLQKLHLVFLP
+1 MRPGAAP
-13 ALAGTLAAGCA
+13 AVALFGALMAACA
-24 AKPAAEPVFP
+24 ASAAPVLP
-34 AFSVESFAGEIRT
+34 TFSAEQLAGEIKT

-60 AGEEKTVA
+60 PGEEKTVA
-68 FIEQAFRAAGLK
+68 FIENAFRTAGLK

-91 PFVELTTRPA
+91 PFVELTTRPD
-101 DTFNVDGPGGKSLTL
+101 DTFRVAGPDGKSLSL
-116 RYGDQAVY
+116 KYGDQAVY
-124 WTKRVE
+124 WTKRVVP
-130 QQVGLDKSE
+130 QVSLDASE

-152 GWNDYAGLD
+152 GWNDYAGVD
-161 MHGKTAVILVNDP
+161 MKGKTAVILINDP
-174 GFAIGDP
+174 GFETNDA

-206 AAGAIII
+206 AAGAIIV

-222 WDVVRNGAARPQ
+222 WAVVQNGAARPQ
-234 LVIDDAGKAGPR
+234 LVIDSSQAEPR
-246 VAVEGWMTNDAA
+246 VAVEGWMTRDAA
-258 AQVFAVAGL
+258 SEVFAAAGL
-267 DYAALKAKAV
+267 DFATLKAQAV
-277 QRGFRP
+277 KRGFKP
-283 VPMGLTAST
+283 VPIGLTAST
-292 WVRNGI
+292 SVRNGI
-298 RRATSSNVVGILPG
+298 RRATSSNVVGVLPG
-312 TRRPNEYIALTAHWD
+312 SKRPGEYVVLTAHWD

-337 DSVFNGA
+337 DAIFNGA

-358 RAFGAVR
+358 RAFGTVR
-365 PQPERSVVFVAFT
+365 PAPERSVVFVAFT

-397 LSQVAG
+397 LDKVAG
-403 GINIDGMVVTGRT
+403 GINIDGMSVNGRT
-416 HDVIVIGYGSSELED
+416 NDVVVIGYGSSELED
-431 DLRAAAARQG
+431 DLREAAAKQH

-486 GLEQQADYVANR
+486 GLAQQADYVSNR
-498 YHKPSDEFDANW
+498 YHKPSDEYDPNW
-510 DLGGAIEDLD
+510 DLGGAVQDLE

-527 QLTQETRFPNWY
+527 KLAQQTRFPNWY
-539 PGNEFRAIRDRSRAG
+539 PGNEFRAIRDRSLAG
-554 NEAQ
+554 K

>member
-1 VDLQKLHLVFLP
+1 MRPGAAP
-13 ALAGTLAAGCA
+13 AVALFGALMAACA
-24 AKPAAEPVFP
+24 ASAAPELPT
-34 AFSVESFAGEIRT
+34 FSAEQLAGEIKT

-60 AGEEKTVA
+60 PGEEKTVA
-68 FIEQAFRAAGLK
+68 FIENAFRTAGLK
-80 PGVGDSYRQPV
+80 PGVGESYRQPV
-91 PFVELTTRPA
+91 PFVELTTRPD
-101 DTFNVDGPGGKSLTL
+101 DTFRVAGPDGKSLSL
-116 RYGDQAVY
+116 KYGDQAVY
-124 WTKRVE
+124 WTKRVVP
-130 QQVGLDKSE
+130 QVNLDASE

-152 GWNDYAGLD
+152 GWNDYAGVD
-161 MHGKTAVILVNDP
+161 MKGKTAVILINDP
-174 GFAIGDP
+174 GFETNDA

-206 AAGAIII
+206 AAGAIIV

-222 WDVVRNGAARPQ
+222 WAVVQNGAARPQ
-234 LVIDDAGKAGPR
+234 LVIDSSQAEPR
-246 VAVEGWMTNDAA
+246 VAVEGWMTRDAA
-258 AQVFAVAGL
+258 NEVFAAAGL
-267 DYAALKAKAV
+267 DFATLKAQAV
-277 QRGFRP
+277 KRGFKP
-283 VPMGLTAST
+283 VPIGLTAST
-292 WVRNGI
+292 SVRNGI
-298 RRATSSNVVGILPG
+298 RRATSSNVVGVLPG
-312 TRRPNEYIALTAHWD
+312 SKRPGEYVVLTAHWD

-337 DSVFNGA
+337 DAIFNGA

-358 RAFGAVR
+358 RAFGTVR
-365 PQPERSVVFVAFT
+365 PAPERSVVFVAFT

-397 LSQVAG
+397 LDKVAG
-403 GINIDGMVVTGRT
+403 GINIDGMSVNGRT
-416 HDVIVIGYGSSELED
+416 NDVVVIGYGSSELED
-431 DLRAAAARQG
+431 DLREAAAKQH

-486 GLEQQADYVANR
+486 GLAQQADYVSNR
-498 YHKPSDEFDANW
+498 YHKPSDEYDPNW
-510 DLGGAIEDLD
+510 DLGGAVQDLE

-527 QLTQETRFPNWY
+527 KLAQQTRFPNWY
-539 PGNEFRAIRDRSRAG
+539 PGNEFRAIRDRSLAG
-554 NEAQ
+554 K